1 MPALGW
7 KAQRR
12 WRAWMRALLL
22 GIAVLVFMLPLVW
35 TALASFGLTPDD
47 TGSPPTWSL
56 PPTVENY
63 TGELQVAEPTF
74 LQELATSAGLS
85 IVATLLTTAV
95 AFMAAYSLV
104 RSRFRGKRLLVQCFL
119 VLASLPV
126 MAFVIPLGD
135 LMRHLRL
142 EDTFGGIALAEA
154 AVYAPLA
161 IYVLYGYLS
170 RVSIELEEAAR
181 LDGATPLQ
189 IVGRIVLPTTA
200 PGVTATAIIVFVLEW
215 NLFLVPLILTVHQ
228 IKTVPVALSDFFTFE
243 RELTWSTAA
252 AALTVWLL
260 PVIAL
265 VAVAHGVLE
274 RFTLAPA
281 DRLA

>member
-12 WRAWMRALLL
+12 LGAWMRALVLS
-22 GIAVLVFMLPLVW
+22 IAVLVFLLPLIW
-35 TALASFGLTPDD
+35 TALASFGVTPDD
-47 TGSPPTWSL
+47 TAAPPTWSL
-56 PPTVENY
+56 PPTVDNY
-63 TGELQVAEPTF
+63 TDELQVAEPTF
-74 LQELATSAGLS
+74 WQELATSAGLS
-85 IVATLLTTAV
+85 IAATLLATAV
-95 AFMAAYSLV
+95 AFLAAYGLV
-104 RSRFRGKRLLVQCFL
+104 RSRFRSKRLLAQVFL

-142 EDTFGGIALAEA
+142 EDTFGGIALAGG

-161 IYVLYGYLS
+161 MYVLFGYLS

-189 IVGRIVLPTTA
+189 IVARIVLPTTA
-200 PGVTATAIIVFVLEW
+200 PGVMATAIIVLVLQW

-243 RELTWSTAA
+243 RELSWNTAA

-260 PVIAL
+260 PVIAV
-265 VAVAHGVLE
+265 VAVAHRVLE
-274 RFTLAPA
+274 RFTLAPTE
-281 DRLA
+281 RPG